1 MEPRLTIRQPPQKP
15 VTHETSRLY
24 WSRAQELHLMTEIE
38 RLREEVAELR
48 KALAERRPQLPDF
61 AIDDPPSPHLNNFE
75 LITDLTRYAEG
86 LLEEKHVRK
95 KYRFDEATWTALG
108 TDEKFVEAVELERIR
123 RVRDGSFKRERS
135 QQHITRAPD
144 ILNEIMSDTKQSA
157 KHRIDSAKVLDSF
170 SDNGPKDAPEQ
181 DRIIIRIDM
190 GADTRTKG
198 QESNPADILVVET
211 SVRPNPNPNNTH
223 TINHQTPMIEAN
235 QQEAIP
241 PKRGPG
247 RPPGSKNKP
256 KTNQQ
261 QPLPGFRTE

>member
-1 MEPRLTIRQPPQKP
+1 
-15 VTHETSRLY
+15 
-24 WSRAQELHLMTEIE
+24 MTEIE

-48 KALAERRPQLPDF
+48 KALAERRPQLPGF
-61 AIDDPPSPHLNNFE
+61 AVDDPPSPHLNNFE

>member
-1 MEPRLTIRQPPQKP
+1 MTKP
-15 VTHETSRLY
+15 ITGFDISEETTP
-24 WSRAQELHLMTEIE
+24 HPTEIE
-38 RLREEVAELR
+38 QLREEVQQLR
-48 KALAERRPQLPDF
+48 KALAERNAPPLPGF
-61 AIDDPPSPHLNNFE
+61 VIDDPPSPHLNNFE

>member
-1 MEPRLTIRQPPQKP
+1 MTKSITGFDISE
-15 VTHETSRLY
+15 ETTP
-24 WSRAQELHLMTEIE
+24 HPTEIE
-38 RLREEVAELR
+38 RLRQEVAELR
-48 KALAERRPQLPDF
+48 KTLAERQPRLPDF